1 MEAFDRTQKNA
12 MEANMKKIIGAA
24 TATVLGLGAFTTSA
38 IAETIVT
45 ADVLNVREKPT
56 TESKVV
62 EKVKEGQKLKVIHTE
77 EGWSKIDLNG
87 KELFVS
93 SEYTKDIY
101 HVTANL
107 LNVRTEANT
116 ESEILGRLKQDDV
129 IESTHQVKDGWLQ
142 FEYKGKTAYA
152 NVSFLSST
160 ALIEKKAEEK
170 TKRVAKVQ
178 KAVKAKEEVKTQ
190 KEAKVQEIAKA
201 KETTKEQKE
210 TKAEEIVKP
219 KEEAK
224 VTERVKVK
232 EETKAEEIVKP
243 KEEAKVTE
251 RVKVKEE
258 TKAEEIVKPKEE
270 AKVKEIEKEE
280 AKAQE
285 IEKAKEEAKAQEIAK
300 AKEEAKAQEIEKAK
314 EEAKA
319 QEIAKAKEEAKAQ
332 EIEKAKEE
340 EKAQEIAKAK
350 EEEKAQEIAKAKE
363 EEKAQEIAKA
373 KEEAKA
379 QEIAKAKEEAKAREI
394 EKAKEE
400 AKAKAQEIAKA
411 KKEAQAR
418 EIEEAKAKEATKTQE
433 VSKNNTQSAKRELT
447 VVATAY
453 TADPSE
459 NGTYGGRVLT
469 AMGHDLT
476 ANPNMRIIAVDPKVI
491 PLGSKVWVE
500 GYGEAIAGDTG
511 SAIKGNRIDVLM
523 GSKSKAMN
531 WGRQTVKVKVL

>member
-1 MEAFDRTQKNA
+1 
-12 MEANMKKIIGAA
+12 MKKIIGAA
-24 TATVLGLGAFTTSA
+24 TATVFGLGAFTTSA

-56 TESKVV
+56 TESKVI
-62 EKVKEGQKLKVIHTE
+62 EKVKEGQKLKVINTE

-93 SEYTKDIY
+93 SEFTKDIY

-107 LNVRTEANT
+107 LNVRSEANT
-116 ESEILGRLKQDDV
+116 ESEILGRLKKDDV
-129 IESTHQVKDGWLQ
+129 IESTHQAKDGWLQ

-160 ALIEKKAEEK
+160 APSEKKAGEK
-170 TKRVAKVQ
+170 TKQVAKVQ

-190 KEAKVQEIAKA
+190 KVAKIQEIAKTKETTKMLEEVKVQEVAKGKEEKKVQEIAK
-201 KETTKEQKE
+201 
-210 TKAEEIVKP
+210 P
-219 KEEAK
+219 
-224 VTERVKVK
+224 K
-232 EETKAEEIVKP
+232 EETKVQEI
-243 KEEAKVTE
+243 A
-251 RVKVKEE
+251 
-258 TKAEEIVKPKEE
+258 KPKEE
-270 AKVKEIEKEE
+270 AKVKEVEKV
-280 AKAQE
+280 
-285 IEKAKEEAKAQEIAK
+285 KEEAKAQEIAK
-300 AKEEAKAQEIEKAK
+300 AKEEAKV
-314 EEAKA
+314 
-319 QEIAKAKEEAKAQ
+319 QEIAKAKEEAKVK
-332 EIEKAKEE
+332 EVEKVKEE
-340 EKAQEIAKAK
+340 A
-350 EEEKAQEIAKAKE
+350 
-363 EEKAQEIAKA
+363 KAQEIAKA

-379 QEIAKAKEEAKAREI
+379 QEIAKAKEEAKAQEIAKAKEEAKAQEIAKAKEEAKAQEIARAKEEAKAQEIAKAKEEAKAQEIARAKEEAKAQEIARAKEEAKAREI

-400 AKAKAQEIAKA
+400 AKAK
-411 KKEAQAR
+411 
-418 EIEEAKAKEATKTQE
+418 EE
-433 VSKNNTQSAKRELT
+433 SKNNTQSAKRELT

-531 WGRQTVKVKVL
+531 WGRQTVKVKIL

>member
-1 MEAFDRTQKNA
+1 
-12 MEANMKKIIGAA
+12 MKKIIGAA
-24 TATVLGLGAFTTSA
+24 TATVFGLGAFTTSA

-56 TESKVV
+56 TESKVI
-62 EKVKEGQKLKVIHTE
+62 EKVKEGQKLKVINTE

-93 SEYTKDIY
+93 SEFTKDIY

-107 LNVRTEANT
+107 LNVRSEANT
-116 ESEILGRLKQDDV
+116 ESEILGRLKKDDV
-129 IESTHQVKDGWLQ
+129 IESTHQAKDGWLQ

-160 ALIEKKAEEK
+160 APSEKKAGEK
-170 TKRVAKVQ
+170 TKQVAKVQ
-178 KAVKAKEEVKTQ
+178 KAVKAKEEAKTQ
-190 KEAKVQEIAKA
+190 KVAKIQEIAKTKETTKMLEEVKVQEVAKGKEEKKVQEIAKPKEETKVQEIAKPEEEAKVKEVEKVKEEAKAQEIAKAKEEAKVQEIAKA
-201 KETTKEQKE
+201 KE
-210 TKAEEIVKP
+210 
-219 KEEAK
+219 
-224 VTERVKVK
+224 
-232 EETKAEEIVKP
+232 
-243 KEEAKVTE
+243 
-251 RVKVKEE
+251 
-258 TKAEEIVKPKEE
+258 E
-270 AKVKEIEKEE
+270 AKVKEVEKVKEE

-285 IEKAKEEAKAQEIAK
+285 IAKAKEEAKAQEIARAKEEAKAQEIAK
-300 AKEEAKAQEIEKAK
+300 AKEEAKAQEIARAK

-319 QEIAKAKEEAKAQ
+319 QEIAR
-332 EIEKAKEE
+332 
-340 EKAQEIAKAK
+340 
-350 EEEKAQEIAKAKE
+350 
-363 EEKAQEIAKA
+363 
-373 KEEAKA
+373 
-379 QEIAKAKEEAKAREI
+379 AKEEAKAREI

-400 AKAKAQEIAKA
+400 AKAK
-411 KKEAQAR
+411 
-418 EIEEAKAKEATKTQE
+418 EE
-433 VSKNNTQSAKRELT
+433 SKNNTQSAKRELT

-476 ANPNMRIIAVDPKVI
+476 DNPNMRIIAVDPKVI

-531 WGRQTVKVKVL
+531 WGRQTVKVKIL

>member
-1 MEAFDRTQKNA
+1 
-12 MEANMKKIIGAA
+12 MKKIIGAA

-160 ALIEKKAEEK
+160 APIEKKAEEK

-178 KAVKAKEEVKTQ
+178 KKVQKAVKAKEEVKTQ
-190 KEAKVQEIAKA
+190 KEVKVQEIAKA

-210 TKAEEIVKP
+210 
-219 KEEAK
+219 
-224 VTERVKVK
+224 VKVK
-232 EETKAEEIVKP
+232 EIAKP

-285 IEKAKEEAKAQEIAK
+285 IAKAKEEAKAQEIAKAKEEAKVQEIEKVKEEAKAQEIAK
-300 AKEEAKAQEIEKAK
+300 AKEEAKAQEI
-314 EEAKA
+314 
-319 QEIAKAKEEAKAQ
+319 AKAKEEA
-332 EIEKAKEE
+332 
-340 EKAQEIAKAK
+340 
-350 EEEKAQEIAKAKE
+350 
-363 EEKAQEIAKA
+363 KAQEIAKA

-400 AKAKAQEIAKA
+400 AKAQEIAKA

-418 EIEEAKAKEATKTQE
+418 EIEKAKEEAKAKEATKTQE

>member
-1 MEAFDRTQKNA
+1 
-12 MEANMKKIIGAA
+12 MKKIIGAA
-24 TATVLGLGAFTTSA
+24 TATVFGLGAFTTSA

-56 TESKVV
+56 TESKVI
-62 EKVKEGQKLKVIHTE
+62 EKVKEGQKLKVINTE

-93 SEYTKDIY
+93 SEFTKDIY

-107 LNVRTEANT
+107 LNVRSEANT
-116 ESEILGRLKQDDV
+116 ESEILGRLKKDDV
-129 IESTHQVKDGWLQ
+129 IESTHQAKDGWLQ

-160 ALIEKKAEEK
+160 APSEKKAGEK
-170 TKRVAKVQ
+170 TKQVAKVQ
-178 KAVKAKEEVKTQ
+178 KAVKAKEEAKTQ
-190 KEAKVQEIAKA
+190 KVAKIQEIAKTKETTKMLEEVKVQEVAKGKEEKKVQEIAK
-201 KETTKEQKE
+201 
-210 TKAEEIVKP
+210 P
-219 KEEAK
+219 
-224 VTERVKVK
+224 K
-232 EETKAEEIVKP
+232 EETKVQEI
-243 KEEAKVTE
+243 A
-251 RVKVKEE
+251 
-258 TKAEEIVKPKEE
+258 KPKEE
-270 AKVKEIEKEE
+270 AKVKEVEKV
-280 AKAQE
+280 
-285 IEKAKEEAKAQEIAK
+285 KEEAKAQEIAK
-300 AKEEAKAQEIEKAK
+300 AKEEAKV
-314 EEAKA
+314 
-319 QEIAKAKEEAKAQ
+319 QEIAKAKEEAKVK
-332 EIEKAKEE
+332 EVEKVKEE
-340 EKAQEIAKAK
+340 A
-350 EEEKAQEIAKAKE
+350 
-363 EEKAQEIAKA
+363 KAQEIAKA

-379 QEIAKAKEEAKAREI
+379 QEIAKAKEEAKAQEIAKAKEEAKAKEIARAKEEAKAQEIAKAKEEAKAQEIARAKEEAKAQEIARAKEEAKAREI

-400 AKAKAQEIAKA
+400 AKAK
-411 KKEAQAR
+411 
-418 EIEEAKAKEATKTQE
+418 EE
-433 VSKNNTQSAKRELT
+433 SKNNTQSAKRELT

-531 WGRQTVKVKVL
+531 WGRQTVKVKIL

>member
-1 MEAFDRTQKNA
+1 MEGFHRIQKNVMEAI
-12 MEANMKKIIGAA
+12 MKKIIGAA

-160 ALIEKKAEEK
+160 APIEKKAEEK

-190 KEAKVQEIAKA
+190 KEAKVQEIA
-201 KETTKEQKE
+201 
-210 TKAEEIVKP
+210 KP

-258 TKAEEIVKPKEE
+258 MKAEEIAKTKEEAKVTERVKVKEEMKAEEIVKPKEE
-270 AKVKEIEKEE
+270 AKVTERVKVKEE
-280 AKAQE
+280 MKAEE
-285 IEKAKEEAKAQEIAK
+285 IVKPKEEAKAQEIAK
-300 AKEEAKAQEIEKAK
+300 AKEEARAQEIAKAKEKEK

-319 QEIAKAKEEAKAQ
+319 QEIARAKEEAKVREMEKAKEEAR
-332 EIEKAKEE
+332 
-340 EKAQEIAKAK
+340 AQEIAKAK
-350 EEEKAQEIAKAKE
+350 EKEKE
-363 EEKAQEIAKA
+363 ET
-373 KEEAKA
+373 KA

-394 EKAKEE
+394 EKAK
-400 AKAKAQEIAKA
+400 
-411 KKEAQAR
+411 
-418 EIEEAKAKEATKTQE
+418 EEAKAKEATKTQE

>member
-1 MEAFDRTQKNA
+1 M
-12 MEANMKKIIGAA
+12 IGAA

-56 TESKVV
+56 TESKIV

-160 ALIEKKAEEK
+160 APIEKKAEEK

-258 TKAEEIVKPKEE
+258 TKAEEIAKTKEE
-270 AKVKEIEKEE
+270 AKV
-280 AKAQE
+280 QE
-285 IEKAKEEAKAQEIAK
+285 IEKVKEEAKAQEIAK
-300 AKEEAKAQEIEKAK
+300 AKEEAKVREMEKA
-314 EEAKA
+314 
-319 QEIAKAKEEAKAQ
+319 
-332 EIEKAKEE
+332 
-340 EKAQEIAKAK
+340 
-350 EEEKAQEIAKAKE
+350 
-363 EEKAQEIAKA
+363 KAQEIAKA

-379 QEIAKAKEEAKAREI
+379 QEIAKAKEEAKAQEI
-394 EKAKEE
+394 EKVKEEAKAQEIAKAKEE
-400 AKAKAQEIAKA
+400 AKAQEIEKVKEEAKAQAQEIAKAKEEAKVREMEKAKAQEIAKA
-411 KKEAQAR
+411 KEEAKAR
-418 EIEEAKAKEATKTQE
+418 EIEKAKAKEATKTQE

-476 ANPNMRIIAVDPKVI
+476 ENPNMRIIAVDPKVI

-531 WGRQTVKVKVL
+531 WGRQTVKVKIL

>member
-1 MEAFDRTQKNA
+1 
-12 MEANMKKIIGAA
+12 MKKVIGAA
-24 TATVLGLGAFTTSA
+24 TATVFGLGAFTTTA
-38 IAETIVT
+38 TAETIVT

-62 EKVKEGQKLKVIHTE
+62 EKVKNGQELKVINTE
-77 EGWSKIDLNG
+77 DGWSKIELNG
-87 KELFVS
+87 KEVFVS
-93 SEYTKDIY
+93 SEFTKDVY

-116 ESEILGRLKQDDV
+116 DSEILGRLKKDDV

-160 ALIEKKAEEK
+160 APTEKKTEEK
-170 TKRVAKVQ
+170 TKQVAKVQ
-178 KAVKAKEEVKTQ
+178 KSVKEKKEVKTQ
-190 KEAKVQEIAKA
+190 KVAKA
-201 KETTKEQKE
+201 KETTKAQ
-210 TKAEEIVKP
+210 EIVKP

-224 VTERVKVK
+224 VVKVK
-232 EETKAEEIVKP
+232 EEPKAQ
-243 KEEAKVTE
+243 
-251 RVKVKEE
+251 
-258 TKAEEIVKPKEE
+258 EIVKPKEE
-270 AKVKEIEKEE
+270 AKVKEEEKAQEIVKPKEE
-280 AKAQE
+280 AKIKEEVKVKEEEKVQE
-285 IEKAKEEAKAQEIAK
+285 IAKAKEEEKAQEIAK
-300 AKEEAKAQEIEKAK
+300 AKEEEKAR
-314 EEAKA
+314 
-319 QEIAKAKEEAKAQ
+319 EIV
-332 EIEKAKEE
+332 KAKEE

-363 EEKAQEIAKA
+363 EEKAREIAKVKEEEKAREIAKA
-373 KEEAKA
+373 KEEEKA
-379 QEIAKAKEEAKAREI
+379 REIAKAKEEEKAR
-394 EKAKEE
+394 
-400 AKAKAQEIAKA
+400 EIAKA
-411 KKEAQAR
+411 KEEEKAR
-418 EIEEAKAKEATKTQE
+418 EIAKAKEEEKAREIAKAKEEERAKE
-433 VSKNNTQSAKRELT
+433 VSKNNIQSAKRELT

-531 WGRQTVKVKVL
+531 WGRQTVKVKIL

>member
-1 MEAFDRTQKNA
+1 
-12 MEANMKKIIGAA
+12 MKKIIGAA
-24 TATVLGLGAFTTSA
+24 TATVFGLGAFTTSA

-56 TESKVV
+56 TESKVI
-62 EKVKEGQKLKVIHTE
+62 EKVKEGQKLKVINTE

-93 SEYTKDIY
+93 SEFTKDIY

-107 LNVRTEANT
+107 LNVRSEANT
-116 ESEILGRLKQDDV
+116 ESEILGRLKKDDV
-129 IESTHQVKDGWLQ
+129 IESTHQAKDGWLQ

-160 ALIEKKAEEK
+160 APSEKKAGEK
-170 TKRVAKVQ
+170 TKQVAKVQ
-178 KAVKAKEEVKTQ
+178 KAVKAKEEAKTQ
-190 KEAKVQEIAKA
+190 KVAKIQEIAKTKETTKMLEEVKVQEVAKGKEEKKVQEIAK
-201 KETTKEQKE
+201 
-210 TKAEEIVKP
+210 P
-219 KEEAK
+219 
-224 VTERVKVK
+224 K
-232 EETKAEEIVKP
+232 EETKVQEI
-243 KEEAKVTE
+243 A
-251 RVKVKEE
+251 
-258 TKAEEIVKPKEE
+258 KPKEE
-270 AKVKEIEKEE
+270 AKVKEVEKV
-280 AKAQE
+280 
-285 IEKAKEEAKAQEIAK
+285 KEEAKAQEIAK
-300 AKEEAKAQEIEKAK
+300 AKEEAKV
-314 EEAKA
+314 
-319 QEIAKAKEEAKAQ
+319 
-332 EIEKAKEE
+332 
-340 EKAQEIAKAK
+340 
-350 EEEKAQEIAKAKE
+350 
-363 EEKAQEIAKA
+363 QEIAKA

-379 QEIAKAKEEAKAREI
+379 QEIARAKEEAKAQEIARAKEEAKAREI

-400 AKAKAQEIAKA
+400 AKAK
-411 KKEAQAR
+411 
-418 EIEEAKAKEATKTQE
+418 EE
-433 VSKNNTQSAKRELT
+433 SKNNTQSAKRELT

-531 WGRQTVKVKVL
+531 WGRQTVKVKIL

>member
-1 MEAFDRTQKNA
+1 METFDRTQKNA

-56 TESKVV
+56 TESKIV

-160 ALIEKKAEEK
+160 APIEKKAEEK

-258 TKAEEIVKPKEE
+258 TKAEEIAKTKEE
-270 AKVKEIEKEE
+270 AKV
-280 AKAQE
+280 QE
-285 IEKAKEEAKAQEIAK
+285 IEKVKEEAKAQEIAK
-300 AKEEAKAQEIEKAK
+300 AKEEAKAQEIEKVK
-314 EEAKA
+314 EEAQA

-332 EIEKAKEE
+332 EIEKVKEE
-340 EKAQEIAKAK
+340 AKAQAQEIAKAK
-350 EEEKAQEIAKAKE
+350 EEAKVREMEK
-363 EEKAQEIAKA
+363 
-373 KEEAKA
+373 AKA

-400 AKAKAQEIAKA
+400 AKAKSQEIAKA
-411 KKEAQAR
+411 KEEAQAR
-418 EIEEAKAKEATKTQE
+418 EIEKAKAKEVTKTQE

-476 ANPNMRIIAVDPKVI
+476 EDPNMRIIAVDPKVI

-531 WGRQTVKVKVL
+531 WGRQTVKVKIL

>member
-1 MEAFDRTQKNA
+1 
-12 MEANMKKIIGAA
+12 MKKIIGAA
-24 TATVLGLGAFTTSA
+24 TATFFGLGAFTTTVT
-38 IAETIVT
+38 AETIVT

-62 EKVKEGQKLKVIHTE
+62 EKVKNGQELKVINTE
-77 EGWSKIDLNG
+77 DGWSKIELNG
-87 KELFVS
+87 KEVFVS
-93 SEYTKDIY
+93 SEFTKDIY

-160 ALIEKKAEEK
+160 APIEKKAEEK

-232 EETKAEEIVKP
+232 EETKAEEIAKPKEEAKVTERVKVKEETKAEEIVKP

-285 IEKAKEEAKAQEIAK
+285 IAKAKEEAKAQEIAK
-300 AKEEAKAQEIEKAK
+300 AKEEAKAQEIAKAK
-314 EEAKA
+314 EEAKTR
-319 QEIAKAKEEAKAQ
+319 EIAKAKEEAKAQ
-332 EIEKAKEE
+332 EIAR
-340 EKAQEIAKAK
+340 
-350 EEEKAQEIAKAKE
+350 
-363 EEKAQEIAKA
+363 A

-400 AKAKAQEIAKA
+400 AKAQEIAKA

-418 EIEEAKAKEATKTQE
+418 EIEKAKEEAKAKEATKTQE

-531 WGRQTVKVKVL
+531 WGRQTVKVKIL

>member
-1 MEAFDRTQKNA
+1 
-12 MEANMKKIIGAA
+12 MKKVIGAA
-24 TATVLGLGAFTTSA
+24 TATIFGLGAFTSTA
-38 IAETIVT
+38 TAETIVT

-62 EKVKEGQKLKVIHTE
+62 EKVKNGQELKVINTE
-77 EGWSKIDLNG
+77 DGWSKIELNG
-87 KELFVS
+87 KEVFVS
-93 SEYTKDIY
+93 SEFTKDVY

-116 ESEILGRLKQDDV
+116 DSEILGRLKKDDV

-160 ALIEKKAEEK
+160 APTEKKTEEK
-170 TKRVAKVQ
+170 TKQVAKVQ
-178 KAVKAKEEVKTQ
+178 KSVKEKKEVKTQ
-190 KEAKVQEIAKA
+190 KVAKTKVQ
-201 KETTKEQKE
+201 
-210 TKAEEIVKP
+210 EIVKP

-224 VTERVKVK
+224 IKEEVKVK
-232 EETKAEEIVKP
+232 EEPKVQEIVKP
-243 KEEAKVTE
+243 KEEAKIKE
-251 RVKVKEE
+251 EVKVKEE
-258 TKAEEIVKPKEE
+258 PKVQEIVKPKEE
-270 AKVKEIEKEE
+270 AKVKEEVKEE
-280 AKAQE
+280 EKAQE
-285 IEKAKEEAKAQEIAK
+285 IV
-300 AKEEAKAQEIEKAK
+300 
-314 EEAKA
+314 
-319 QEIAKAKEEAKAQ
+319 
-332 EIEKAKEE
+332 KAKEE
-340 EKAQEIAKAK
+340 EKAQEIVKAK
-350 EEEKAQEIAKAKE
+350 EEEKAQEIVKAKE
-363 EEKAQEIAKA
+363 EEKAQEIVKA
-373 KEEAKA
+373 KEEEKA
-379 QEIAKAKEEAKAREI
+379 REIAKAKEEEKAREI
-394 EKAKEE
+394 AKAKEEEKAREIAKAKEEEKAREIAKAKEEERAREIAKAKEEEKAREIAKAKEEEKAREIAKAKEEERAREE
-400 AKAKAQEIAKA
+400 AKAKA
-411 KKEAQAR
+411 KE
-418 EIEEAKAKEATKTQE
+418 EERAKEA
-433 VSKNNTQSAKRELT
+433 SKNNIQSAKRELT

-531 WGRQTVKVKVL
+531 WGRQTVKVKIL

>member
-1 MEAFDRTQKNA
+1 
-12 MEANMKKIIGAA
+12 MEANMKKVIGAA
-24 TATVLGLGAFTTSA
+24 TATVFGLGAFTTTA
-38 IAETIVT
+38 TAETIVT

-62 EKVKEGQKLKVIHTE
+62 EKVKNGQELKVINTE
-77 EGWSKIDLNG
+77 DGWSKIELNG
-87 KELFVS
+87 KEVFVS
-93 SEYTKDIY
+93 SEFTKDVY

-116 ESEILGRLKQDDV
+116 DSEILGRLKKDDV

-160 ALIEKKAEEK
+160 APTEKKTEEK
-170 TKRVAKVQ
+170 TKQVAKVQ
-178 KAVKAKEEVKTQ
+178 KSVKEKKEVKTQ
-190 KEAKVQEIAKA
+190 KVAKA
-201 KETTKEQKE
+201 KETTKAQ
-210 TKAEEIVKP
+210 EIVKP

-224 VTERVKVK
+224 VVKVK
-232 EETKAEEIVKP
+232 EEPKAQ
-243 KEEAKVTE
+243 
-251 RVKVKEE
+251 
-258 TKAEEIVKPKEE
+258 EIVKPKEE
-270 AKVKEIEKEE
+270 AKVKEEVKVKEEEKAQEIVKPKEE
-280 AKAQE
+280 AK
-285 IEKAKEEAKAQEIAK
+285 IKEEEKVQEIAK
-300 AKEEAKAQEIEKAK
+300 AKEEEKV
-314 EEAKA
+314 
-319 QEIAKAKEEAKAQ
+319 
-332 EIEKAKEE
+332 
-340 EKAQEIAKAK
+340 QEIAKAK

-363 EEKAQEIAKA
+363 EEKAREIVKA
-373 KEEAKA
+373 KEEEKA
-379 QEIAKAKEEAKAREI
+379 QEIAKAKEEEKAREI
-394 EKAKEE
+394 AKVKEE
-400 AKAKAQEIAKA
+400 EKAQEIAKA
-411 KKEAQAR
+411 KEEEKAR
-418 EIEEAKAKEATKTQE
+418 EIAKAKEEEKAREIAKAKEEEKAREIAKAKEEERAKE
-433 VSKNNTQSAKRELT
+433 VSKNNIQSAKRELT

-531 WGRQTVKVKVL
+531 WGRQTVKVKIL

>member
-1 MEAFDRTQKNA
+1 MEFPNFMEGFHRVQKNV
-12 MEANMKKIIGAA
+12 MEANMKKVIGAA
-24 TATVLGLGAFTTSA
+24 TATLFGLGAFTTTVT
-38 IAETIVT
+38 AETIVT

-62 EKVKEGQKLKVIHTE
+62 EKVKNGQELKVINTE
-77 EGWSKIDLNG
+77 DGWSKIELNG
-87 KELFVS
+87 KEVFVS
-93 SEYTKDIY
+93 SEFTKDIY

-160 ALIEKKAEEK
+160 APIEKKAEEK

-243 KEEAKVTE
+243 KEEAEVTE

-258 TKAEEIVKPKEE
+258 TKAEEI
-270 AKVKEIEKEE
+270 
-280 AKAQE
+280 
-285 IEKAKEEAKAQEIAK
+285 AK
-300 AKEEAKAQEIEKAK
+300 AKEEAKAE
-314 EEAKA
+314 
-319 QEIAKAKEEAKAQ
+319 
-332 EIEKAKEE
+332 
-340 EKAQEIAKAK
+340 
-350 EEEKAQEIAKAKE
+350 
-363 EEKAQEIAKA
+363 
-373 KEEAKA
+373 
-379 QEIAKAKEEAKAREI
+379 EIAKAKEEAKAREI
-394 EKAKEE
+394 EKAK
-400 AKAKAQEIAKA
+400 
-411 KKEAQAR
+411 
-418 EIEEAKAKEATKTQE
+418 EEAKAKEATKTQE

-476 ANPNMRIIAVDPKVI
+476 ENPNMRIIAVDPKVI

>member
-1 MEAFDRTQKNA
+1 
-12 MEANMKKIIGAA
+12 MKKVIGAA
-24 TATVLGLGAFTTSA
+24 TATIFGLGAFTSTA
-38 IAETIVT
+38 TAETIVT

-62 EKVKEGQKLKVIHTE
+62 EKVKNGQELKVINTE
-77 EGWSKIDLNG
+77 DGWSKIELNG
-87 KELFVS
+87 KEVFVS
-93 SEYTKDIY
+93 SEFTKDVY

-116 ESEILGRLKQDDV
+116 ESEILGRLKKDDV

-160 ALIEKKAEEK
+160 APTEKKTEEK
-170 TKRVAKVQ
+170 TKQVAKVQ
-178 KAVKAKEEVKTQ
+178 KSVKEKKEVKTQ
-190 KEAKVQEIAKA
+190 KVAKA
-201 KETTKEQKE
+201 KETTKAQ
-210 TKAEEIVKP
+210 EIVKP
-219 KEEAK
+219 KEE
-224 VTERVKVK
+224 VKVK
-232 EETKAEEIVKP
+232 EEPKAQEIVKP
-243 KEEAKVTE
+243 KEE
-251 RVKVKEE
+251 VKVKEE
-258 TKAEEIVKPKEE
+258 PKAQEIVKPKEE
-270 AKVKEIEKEE
+270 AKVKEEVKVKEEPKAQEMVKPKEE
-280 AKAQE
+280 AKVKE
-285 IEKAKEEAKAQEIAK
+285 EVKAKEEEKVQEIAK
-300 AKEEAKAQEIEKAK
+300 AK
-314 EEAKA
+314 
-319 QEIAKAKEEAKAQ
+319 
-332 EIEKAKEE
+332 E

-363 EEKAQEIAKA
+363 EEKAREIARAKEEEKAKEIAKA
-373 KEEAKA
+373 KEEEKA
-379 QEIAKAKEEAKAREI
+379 REIAKAKEEEKAR
-394 EKAKEE
+394 
-400 AKAKAQEIAKA
+400 EIAKA
-411 KKEAQAR
+411 KEEEKAR
-418 EIEEAKAKEATKTQE
+418 EIAKAKEEERAKE
-433 VSKNNTQSAKRELT
+433 VSKNNIESAKRELT

-531 WGRQTVKVKVL
+531 WGRQTVKVKIL

>member
-1 MEAFDRTQKNA
+1 
-12 MEANMKKIIGAA
+12 MKKVIGAA
-24 TATVLGLGAFTTSA
+24 TATVFGLGAFTTTA
-38 IAETIVT
+38 TAETIVT

-62 EKVKEGQKLKVIHTE
+62 EKVKNGQELKVINTE
-77 EGWSKIDLNG
+77 DGWSKIELNG
-87 KELFVS
+87 KEVFVS
-93 SEYTKDIY
+93 SEFTKDVY

-116 ESEILGRLKQDDV
+116 DSEILGRLKKDDV

-160 ALIEKKAEEK
+160 APTEKKTEEK
-170 TKRVAKVQ
+170 TKQVAKVQ
-178 KAVKAKEEVKTQ
+178 KSVKEKKEVKTQ
-190 KEAKVQEIAKA
+190 KVAKA
-201 KETTKEQKE
+201 KETTKAQ
-210 TKAEEIVKP
+210 EIVKP

-224 VTERVKVK
+224 VVKVK
-232 EETKAEEIVKP
+232 EEPKAQ
-243 KEEAKVTE
+243 
-251 RVKVKEE
+251 
-258 TKAEEIVKPKEE
+258 EIVKPKEE
-270 AKVKEIEKEE
+270 AKVKEEVKV
-280 AKAQE
+280 
-285 IEKAKEEAKAQEIAK
+285 
-300 AKEEAKAQEIEKAK
+300 
-314 EEAKA
+314 
-319 QEIAKAKEEAKAQ
+319 
-332 EIEKAKEE
+332 KEE
-340 EKAQEIAKAK
+340 EKAQEIVKPKEEAKIKEEVKVKEEEKVQEIAKAK

-363 EEKAQEIAKA
+363 EEKAREIAKVKEEEKAREIAKA
-373 KEEAKA
+373 KEEEKA
-379 QEIAKAKEEAKAREI
+379 REIAKAKEEERVR
-394 EKAKEE
+394 
-400 AKAKAQEIAKA
+400 EIAKA
-411 KKEAQAR
+411 KEEEKAR
-418 EIEEAKAKEATKTQE
+418 EIAKAKEEERAKE
-433 VSKNNTQSAKRELT
+433 ASKNNIQSAKRELT

-476 ANPNMRIIAVDPKVI
+476 ENPNMRIIAVDPKVI

-531 WGRQTVKVKVL
+531 WGRQTVKVKIL

>member
-1 MEAFDRTQKNA
+1 
-12 MEANMKKIIGAA
+12 MKKIIGAA
-24 TATVLGLGAFTTSA
+24 TATVFGLGAFTTSA

-56 TESKVV
+56 TESKVI
-62 EKVKEGQKLKVIHTE
+62 EKVKEGQKLKVINTE

-93 SEYTKDIY
+93 SEFTKDIY

-107 LNVRTEANT
+107 LNVRSEANT
-116 ESEILGRLKQDDV
+116 ESEILGRLKKDDV
-129 IESTHQVKDGWLQ
+129 IESTHQAKDGWLQ

-160 ALIEKKAEEK
+160 APSEKKAGEK
-170 TKRVAKVQ
+170 TKQVAKVQ
-178 KAVKAKEEVKTQ
+178 KAVKAKEEAKTQ
-190 KEAKVQEIAKA
+190 KVAKIQEIAKTKETTKMLEEVKVQEVAKGKEEKKVQEIAK
-201 KETTKEQKE
+201 
-210 TKAEEIVKP
+210 P
-219 KEEAK
+219 
-224 VTERVKVK
+224 K
-232 EETKAEEIVKP
+232 EETKVQEI
-243 KEEAKVTE
+243 A
-251 RVKVKEE
+251 
-258 TKAEEIVKPKEE
+258 KPKEE
-270 AKVKEIEKEE
+270 AKVKEVEKV
-280 AKAQE
+280 
-285 IEKAKEEAKAQEIAK
+285 KEEAKAQEIAK
-300 AKEEAKAQEIEKAK
+300 AKEEAKV
-314 EEAKA
+314 
-319 QEIAKAKEEAKAQ
+319 
-332 EIEKAKEE
+332 
-340 EKAQEIAKAK
+340 
-350 EEEKAQEIAKAKE
+350 
-363 EEKAQEIAKA
+363 QEIAKA

-379 QEIAKAKEEAKAREI
+379 QEIAKAKEEAKTQEIARAKEEAKAQEIARAKEEAKAQEIAMAKEEAKAREI

-400 AKAKAQEIAKA
+400 AKAK
-411 KKEAQAR
+411 
-418 EIEEAKAKEATKTQE
+418 EE
-433 VSKNNTQSAKRELT
+433 SKNNTQSAKRELT

-531 WGRQTVKVKVL
+531 WGRQTVKVKIL